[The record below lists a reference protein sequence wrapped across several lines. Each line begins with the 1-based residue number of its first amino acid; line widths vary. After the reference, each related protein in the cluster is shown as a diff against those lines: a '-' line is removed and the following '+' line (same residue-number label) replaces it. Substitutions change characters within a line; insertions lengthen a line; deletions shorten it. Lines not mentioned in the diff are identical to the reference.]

1 MRPASELRHAPVR
14 DALRA
19 LTDTSSITRGLRLS
33 EDLGHVAAL
42 CPDPAAAARLL
53 ARAIVDGLDQGDA
66 LTALGAIH
74 AIGRVADD
82 RADATLI
89 RLVHAGDPSIAGHA
103 AWVLGGRIPDLGV
116 IPTLIDQVMAGGFE
130 AMLAQRTLVQW
141 SVWAGP
147 PIAEQIRRR
156 LTATDTD
163 LAAALRLVDTLDA
176 AARARRPVEP
186 MRLTPPGTPIT
197 VIQPFL
203 HARLDAAG
211 SRLGAGDAG
220 GIASLLRSLG
230 TDLAQHEAIAE
241 VVTVTRAHPTAT
253 SWETAD
259 ERLAPGHR
267 LARVR
272 YGEPVDIA
280 LADAWIHRVAIEREF
295 TRLAAALTGPV
306 VWHVRMA
313 DVGTLAATAVAR
325 QLGHRVVFTVAPDP
339 HAVIA
344 AHQRDG
350 QLDRAGFGAA
360 EATEHLWF
368 RARLVERLAVYADR
382 VVALPRPGLRRD
394 LDELLGL
401 DADPDTSPIAVIP
414 EGVDTAVLDRAET
427 RRTSS
432 SSVDGTAPTYPPA
445 VAAVLAALPAERQ
458 DRPWLVTVGRL
469 HPLKGPHRL
478 AAAWADDPDLADRFN
493 LVIVGGDLAA
503 PSPTERA
510 TLDLIAA
517 ATTSPGLVQA
527 GQVPPE
533 GVADLLV
540 HAAAH
545 DGVYVAASDK
555 EEFGLAIVEAL
566 GAGLVV
572 VAPERGGASTYIDQ
586 GVNGWVTDTR
596 SVPALRDAIF
606 AAADAAP
613 DRQRGA
619 DAQAFVRD
627 ELSVTT
633 MAERLGDLYSGLV
646 DDGWIDTQQLVDT
659 WR

>member
-1 MRPASELRHAPVR
+1 VRLASDLCHAPVA

-19 LTDTSSITRGLRLS
+19 LIDTPSITRALRLS
-33 EDLGHVAAL
+33 EDLGHAAAL
-42 CPDPAAAARLL
+42 SPDPAGVADLL
-53 ARAIVDGLDQGDA
+53 DRVITDGLEQGDA

-82 RADATLI
+82 QADGTLV
-89 RLVHAGDPSIAGHA
+89 RLVHDGDRSIAGHA
-103 AWVLGGRIPDLGV
+103 AWVLGGRIPELGV
-116 IPTLIDQVMAGGFE
+116 VGALIAQVMAGGFE

-141 SVWAGP
+141 SAWAGP
-147 PIAEQIRRR
+147 PIAAQIRQR
-156 LTATDTD
+156 LTAIDTD

-176 AARARRPVEP
+176 AARGRRPIEP
-186 MRLTPPGTPIT
+186 MRPTPPGTPIT

-203 HARLDAAG
+203 HARLDATG

-230 TDLAQHEAIAE
+230 TDLAHQRAIAE

-253 SWETAD
+253 SWEAND
-259 ERLAPGHR
+259 EQLAPGHR

-280 LADAWIHRVAIEREF
+280 LADAWEHRVAIEREL
-295 TRLAAALTGPV
+295 TRLVATLAGPV

-325 QLGHRVVFTVAPDP
+325 QLGHHVVFTVAPDP

-344 AHQRDG
+344 VHQRDG
-350 QLDRAGFGAA
+350 QLGRASFGAA
-360 EATEHLWF
+360 DAAEHLWF

-394 LDELLGL
+394 LGELLGL
-401 DADPDTSPIAVIP
+401 DADPATSPIAVIP
-414 EGVDTAVLDRAET
+414 EGVDTALLDRAEA
-427 RRTSS
+427 RRRVTNP
-432 SSVDGTAPTYPPA
+432 PTHSPA
-445 VAAVLAALPAERQ
+445 VAAVRAALPADRR
-458 DRPWLVTVGRL
+458 DRPWLLTVGRL

-478 AAAWADDPDLADRFN
+478 AAAWADDPDLANRFN
-493 LVIVGGDLAA
+493 LIIVGGDLAE

-517 ATTSPGLVQA
+517 AATSTGLVRA

-540 HAAAH
+540 YAAANN
-545 DGVYVAASDK
+545 GVYVAASDK

-586 GVNGWVTDTR
+586 GVNGLVTDTR
-596 SVPALRDAIF
+596 SVTALRDAIH
-606 AAADAAP
+606 AAADLAP
-613 DRQRGA
+613 NFQRRT
-619 DAQAFVRD
+619 DARSFVRD
-627 ELSVTT
+627 QLSVAT
-633 MAERLGDLYSGLV
+633 MAERLGDLYAELFEP
-646 DDGWIDTQQLVDT
+646 DHQLVGT
-659 WR
+659 RR